1 MLASVF
7 CNKRGQTLVFFA
19 LLLPVLM
26 GLTGLVVDVGTLY
39 VEKARLQS
47 SVDAAAAAG
56 AMDLKTLSD
65 HGTSEATAR
74 DFLQKNGTSTAAA
87 AAAAVTYPA
96 KPGDPAALLI
106 RVSAS
111 EAVPTYFMKVLGF
124 VSDVPVSAS
133 ATAQATVGNG
143 AFTYGIFS
151 AKNLTI
157 NGGTT
162 KEMKGDIYGALSVA
176 VNGGVTIQ
184 GHAET
189 AGVFKNAFNTTNG
202 TSVLSSPLPLPTI
215 DLVHNTLTPL
225 TTDSI
230 SGGDYSSKGI
240 MVLSPT
246 KNNKK
251 NEITLS
257 GTLKGTFYAESANIL
272 LKGVQLDGLLYVKT
286 GYINSEGS
294 LSVVNGGLVAAGD
307 ITLNGGLTFSQQ
319 PTSIITQPAATKS
332 TLIE

>member
-1 MLASVF
+1 MIASVF
-7 CNKRGQTLVFFA
+7 RNKRGQTLVFFA

-26 GLTGLVVDVGTLY
+26 GLIGLVVDVGTLY

-56 AMDLKTLSD
+56 ALDLKTLTD
-65 HGTSEATAR
+65 HGASDATAR
-74 DFLQKNGTSTAAA
+74 DLLLKNGTSPASA

-106 RVSAS
+106 RVSAT
-111 EAVPTYFMKVLGF
+111 EAVPTYFMRVLGF
-124 VSDVPVSAS
+124 ISDIPVSAS
-133 ATAQATVGNG
+133 ATAQANLGDG

-151 AKNLTI
+151 GKNLVI

-162 KEMKGDIYGALSVA
+162 KEMKGDIYGAASVA

-189 AGVFKNAFNTTNG
+189 AGFFKKAFNSTETP
-202 TSVLSSPLPLPTI
+202 TVLSAPLPLPTI

-230 SGGDYSSKGI
+230 SNKDYSSNGI

-246 KNNKK
+246 AGNKK

-272 LKGVQLDGLLYVKT
+272 LKGVQLDGLIYVKT

-294 LSVVNGGLVAAGD
+294 LSVINGGLVAGGD
-307 ITLNGGLTFSQQ
+307 ISLNGGLAFVQQ
-319 PTSIITQPAATKS
+319 PPSIITQPAPPKS
-332 TLIE
+332 ILIE